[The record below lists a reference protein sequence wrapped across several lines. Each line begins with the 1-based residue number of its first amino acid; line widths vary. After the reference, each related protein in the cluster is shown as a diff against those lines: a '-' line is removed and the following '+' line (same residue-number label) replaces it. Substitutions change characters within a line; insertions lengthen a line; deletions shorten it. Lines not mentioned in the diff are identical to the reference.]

1 MSEEKTIA
9 EKLTLIAN
17 NTAAM
22 YNSGFVAGRRAE
34 YDAYWNTRQ
43 DYGNRTNYQYGF
55 YHERV
60 PEWFYPKY
68 DICPVKAPYFMR
80 DAFCMNAN
88 GSDNNKVVFDLVER
102 LKECGIKMDF
112 SQCGDVTYL
121 FYQARVTRVPEI
133 DLKSVSPNGGSGE
146 PMFGGYIETVD
157 KLIVYDGRSTANTFG
172 YCTRLKN
179 IVIEGVLSSTTNVSS
194 ATKLTLESA
203 ISFIT
208 HLKDYSGTESEGVNS
223 IKFSDATWQ
232 LLDADK
238 NSSPT
243 GTTWREYIT
252 LLGWGT

>member
-34 YDAYWNTRQ
+34 YDAFWDTYQLNGTRTV
-43 DYGNRTNYQYGF
+43 YNYAF
-55 YHERV
+55 EH
-60 PEWFYPKY
+60 FTTDIFFPKY
-68 DICPVKAPYFMR
+68 DFCPTH
-80 DAFCMNAN
+80 AN
-88 GSDNNKVVFDLVER
+88 WFARGLDPGKDGKKIDLVER
-102 LKECGIKMDF
+102 LRECGITMDF
-112 SQCGDVTYL
+112 SKAEDVTYL
-121 FYQARVTRVPEI
+121 FYCAAFSRVPVI
-133 DLKSVSPNGGSGE
+133 DCKSAKNGTGNL
-146 PMFGGYIETVD
+146 MFGTAIETVD
-157 KLIVYDGRSTANTFG
+157 KLIIYDGQSTENTFG
-172 YCTRLKN
+172 YCSSLKN
-179 IVIEGVLSSTTNVSS
+179 IVIEGVISSTTFVQS
-194 ATKLTLESA
+194 ATNLTLKSA

-243 GTTWREYIT
+243 GTTWREYIA